1 MPPTSA
7 KHASVKL
14 HRVAPRSSMGAQ
26 YLAAADVGGRIGLH
40 YHQLLSHGSI
50 TVQLTMDPTEY
61 FSLYEVFILCALQAS
76 T

>member
-1 MPPTSA
+1 
-7 KHASVKL
+7 
-14 HRVAPRSSMGAQ
+14 MGAQ